1 MKSIKI
7 AIISKNDKIREFF
20 RLEAL
25 NLGFSID
32 CLEKIGVHTDL
43 SFYDLAIV
51 DIDTIDQKPLNSAKQ
66 QLTVSESKNNTDILY
81 PINISSLKEIYLS
94 ILIQRDLVVNEKEK
108 NELKIIFYKEKTNIV
123 SITGKKYLLS
133 ESEYNLLKLLCDRY
147 PESVSREEIDKMF
160 SSTKSNISDVY
171 ICKLRKKLEEPL
183 GQKLILTVR
192 SKGYKI
198 LIKSE
203 WR

>member
-7 AIISKNDKIREFF
+7 AIISKNDKIRDFF

-32 CLEKIGVHTDL
+32 CFEKVGIHTDL
-43 SFYDLAIV
+43 SCYDLSII
-51 DIDTIDQKPLNSAKQ
+51 DIDTIDQKPLNPSKKEI
-66 QLTVSESKNNTDILY
+66 TVSEKNTLTDISY
-81 PINISSLKEIYLS
+81 PINVSDIQKIYLS
-94 ILIQRDLVVNEKEK
+94 ILNQ
-108 NELKIIFYKEKTNIV
+108 NELISEMKEPNDFKIIFYKDEKNVI
-123 SITGKKYLLS
+123 SIKNKKYLLS
-133 ESEYNLLKLLCDRY
+133 DAEYNLLKLLCKNY
-147 PESVSREEIDKMF
+147 PNAILREDIDKMF
-160 SSTKSNISDVY
+160 SYTNSNISDVY

-183 GQKLILTVR
+183 DKKLISTVR